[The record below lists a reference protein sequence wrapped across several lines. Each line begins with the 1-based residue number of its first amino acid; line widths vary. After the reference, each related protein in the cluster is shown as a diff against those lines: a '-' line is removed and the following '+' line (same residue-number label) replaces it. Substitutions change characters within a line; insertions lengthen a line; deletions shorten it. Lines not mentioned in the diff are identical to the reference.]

1 LEDEVASDDDKNN
14 IEMIQEQ
21 QQEETSFDLPK
32 IQPINFS
39 DMNESQSPA
48 GGDETLMESFI
59 LPG

>member
-1 LEDEVASDDDKNN
+1 
-14 IEMIQEQ
+14 MIQEQ